1 MIGVFS
7 FEDIKLWENCTYQN
21 DQKKYQIFRK
31 IPNYNPTSFELKPLQ
46 DNPNI
51 NKNISFRTEIAT
63 IKY

>member
-1 MIGVFS
+1 MIGI

-51 NKNISFRTEIAT
+51 NKNI
-63 IKY
+63 